1 MVTFVIVLES
11 RSVFMK
17 KHFDFHV
24 WVSSPLLARVMCSD
38 LRLSPEQVVWAP
50 GLNLG
55 LCFRALLLLNSF
67 TRVLFCLVRV
77 ACFNLVFWHV
87 LILSGLRLS
96 LRKILFRPLILV
108 LCARW

>member
-1 MVTFVIVLES
+1 VTFVIVLES

-55 LCFRALLLLNSF
+55 LCF
-67 TRVLFCLVRV
+67 
-77 ACFNLVFWHV
+77 
-87 LILSGLRLS
+87 
-96 LRKILFRPLILV
+96 
-108 LCARW
+108 